1 MLRLRLTH
9 PAKAAQG
16 YWPAFN
22 EESLWFSC
30 VVLQDKG
37 KQTVLGFDDS
47 YERRDH
53 PEYEHP
59 LAFSL
64 SAAIDLLVLKRPE
77 SLMGEDLVQRYKT
90 QANKA
95 VRDLSNYAKT
105 HFGFSINSGR
115 TGTGA

>member
-1 MLRLRLTH
+1 MLRLRLTY

-47 YERRDH
+47 YERREH
-53 PEYEHP
+53 PEYKHP
-59 LAFSL
+59 LAS
-64 SAAIDLLVLKRPE
+64 AIDLLVLKRPE
-77 SLMGEDLVQRYKT
+77 SLMGEDLVQRYRT

-95 VRDLSNYAKT
+95 VRDLSNYAKK

-115 TGTGA
+115 TGTDA